1 MNFKNI
7 TIAFTAITLMASL
20 LNGQT
25 YPPPATE
32 AWKADVVRYVAGRT
46 ASRANP
52 VPVRNAREANL
63 PSSPASYAVPH
74 RLHSPVSPRS
84 ASPTEMPT
92 VPPSHGRFGPRS
104 PHHVAMNFRKSE
116 ATPAASDDAD
126 SSPDDAPISPNDPHL
141 ELLAKNCYPS
151 ARDCKACHEQIYRE
165 WSVSSH
171 AYAAISPMFHRFEQT
186 INNLAN
192 GTIGYF
198 CMRCHSPVGV
208 SMGMSR
214 DASIWE
220 VPLVAREGVTCI
232 ACHRIRESYYKVNG
246 ERRVEPGALTDPI
259 TGASNGQGLAAAIEK
274 KDYYKLKLSD
284 AEKGPGQVVHN
295 SVFELQQIKESHF
308 CASCHQVA
316 VFPGIALEVVWN
328 QYKGSPACKQG
339 VSCQDCHMGAVP
351 GKAEG
356 YETAPTAIIG
366 GRKINPHRKHSNHMF
381 VGPGYS
387 VMHPAL
393 FPHNPKADKWTP
405 TEWMEFDWRAGWG
418 TEDFEERLDDGKI
431 KVTFPKTWS
440 NVDDRYDAREILAEN
455 MELLDYKKSQRF
467 KLMEGNSK
475 ILGPYF
481 KHAPRCGKPLKFHY
495 EVRNL
500 SNGHNMPSG
509 SLGAQ
514 PQIWLNVV
522 LTGPSGEWL
531 WESGYT
537 DGNGDMADLHS
548 LEVAAGRIRP
558 DQQLFNLQTK
568 FLTTHVKGPDREM
581 YLPINVDFDQ
591 LPFIRP
597 AGVPITTLN
606 HPPFIR
612 MEAHSL
618 PALGRRNAD
627 YKVPAELIARPGRY
641 RLSIRMR
648 SRAEPIYFMRF
659 CQATPEMERQM
670 NENMLDFHQEAFEFI
685 VQ

>member
-7 TIAFTAITLMASL
+7 VIAFTAIMWMASL
-20 LNGQT
+20 LYGQ
-25 YPPPATE
+25 AEQQAAE

-46 ASRANP
+46 ARTANP
-52 VPVRNAREANL
+52 VLVRNAREANL
-63 PSSPASYAVPH
+63 PTSPTSYSVPH
-74 RLHSPVSPRS
+74 RLRSPVSPQS
-84 ASPTEMPT
+84 ASPTEMPNMPT
-92 VPPSHGRFGPRS
+92 SHSRFAPRS
-104 PHHVAMNFRKSE
+104 PQHVAMTVRKSE
-116 ATPAASDDAD
+116 ATPANAPKDAD
-126 SSPDDAPISPNDPHL
+126 IDHDDVPISPIDPHL
-141 ELLAKNCYPS
+141 ELLAENCYPS
-151 ARDCKACHEQIYRE
+151 ARDCKACHEQIYQE

-198 CMRCHSPVGV
+198 CLRCHSPVGV

-246 ERRVEPGALTDPI
+246 ERRVEPGPLTDPI

-356 YETAPTAIIG
+356 YETGPAAVVG

-387 VMHPAL
+387 VTHPAI

-405 TEWMEFDWRAGWG
+405 MEWLEFDWRAGWG
-418 TEDFEERLDDGKI
+418 TEDFEERVDDGKI

-440 NVDDRYDAREILAEN
+440 NVDDRYDAREIIAEN

-537 DGNGDMADLHS
+537 DANGDMADLHS

-581 YLPINVDFDQ
+581 YLPINVDIDQ

-627 YKVPAELIARPGRY
+627 YKVPADLITRPGRY